1 MKILDCTL
9 RDGGYYNDWDFDPRT
24 VECYLTAMN
33 RLPVDMIEVGY
44 RSLPSKN
51 YMGRFGY
58 SPRFELEKLREQSK
72 KRIAV
77 MFNEKDIRVEDLPTV
92 LDPVAD
98 KLTQITIAVMLFI
111 DFKTAS
117 NPIINALGWVFLV
130 FLIKEA
136 VMIVGGL
143 IMLLL
148 NIRPG
153 AAEFWGKAATV
164 VFYVGMVIIIA
175 IGPEVGALNDILGF
189 QLPNVI
195 TGIIVVLC
203 AVMTIAA
210 FASYM
215 PETFRQFKEY
225 FDNKKAA
232 KNSK

>member
-1 MKILDCTL
+1 MKDLFKGCWTIPNLLSVIRILL
-9 RDGGYYNDWDFDPRT
+9 IPVFAYLFYNDEKIWA
-24 VECYLTAMN
+24 VAVLALSGLTDTM
-33 RLPVDMIEVGY
+33 DG
-44 RSLPSKN
+44 
-51 YMGRFGY
+51 
-58 SPRFELEKLREQSK
+58 Q
-72 KRIAV
+72 IARK
-77 MFNEKDIRVEDLPTV
+77 FNQISALGKVI
-92 LDPVAD
+92 DPVAD

-111 DFKTAS
+111 DFKTAA

-130 FLIKEA
+130 FLIKEG

-175 IGPEVGALNDILGF
+175 VGPEVGALNDILGF
-189 QLPNVI
+189 QLPNFI
-195 TGIIVVLC
+195 TGAIVVLC
-203 AVMTIAA
+203 AIMTLAA

-225 FDNKKAA
+225 FDNKKAN
-232 KNSK
+232 K

>member
-1 MKILDCTL
+1 MKDLFKGCWTIPNLLSVIRILL
-9 RDGGYYNDWDFDPRT
+9 IPVFAYLFYNDEKIMA
-24 VECYLTAMN
+24 VVVLALSGLTDTM
-33 RLPVDMIEVGY
+33 DG
-44 RSLPSKN
+44 
-51 YMGRFGY
+51 
-58 SPRFELEKLREQSK
+58 Q
-72 KRIAV
+72 IARK
-77 MFNEKDIRVEDLPTV
+77 FNQISALGKV

-111 DFKTAS
+111 DFKTAT

-136 VMIVGGL
+136 VMIIGGL
-143 IMLLL
+143 VMLLL

-175 IGPEVGALNDILGF
+175 VGPEVGALNDILGF
-189 QLPNVI
+189 QLPNVV

-203 AVMTIAA
+203 AVMTLAA

-215 PETFRQFKEY
+215 HETFRQFKEY
-225 FDNKKAA
+225 FDNRKAA

>member
-1 MKILDCTL
+1 MKGLFKGCLTIPNLLSVIRILL
-9 RDGGYYNDWDFDPRT
+9 IPVFAYLFYNDEKIWAVVILALSGLSDTFD
-24 VECYLTAMN
+24 
-33 RLPVDMIEVGY
+33 G
-44 RSLPSKN
+44 
-51 YMGRFGY
+51 
-58 SPRFELEKLREQSK
+58 Q
-72 KRIAV
+72 IARK
-77 MFNEKDIRVEDLPTV
+77 FNQISDLGKV

-98 KLTQITIAVMLFI
+98 KLTQIAIAVMLLI
-111 DFKTAS
+111 DFKSAQ

-143 IMLLL
+143 VMLLL

-175 IGPEVGALNDILGF
+175 VGPEVGALNDIIGF
-189 QLPNVI
+189 ELPNVI

-203 AVMTIAA
+203 AVMTMAA
-210 FASYM
+210 FLSYM

-225 FDNKKAA
+225 FDNRKANKK
-232 KNSK
+232 N